1 MIQRNTARPCARS
14 ARLALAALL
23 VSGSALAAAID
34 AEPMAKTK
42 LRIDGLLREWS
53 PRFIPLAEG
62 NGSGGDPEVTAQLGY
77 DDKSL
82 YVALRITDDK
92 IVRSARA
99 GAGEDHALLVLA
111 FPDRAGR
118 YVSHEVA
125 IYPGDPGKTAG
136 VIKYKGAPLGAAKVV
151 EAPNKRG
158 LDVEAQIPWSTFPEA
173 ARVRVGLRGAL
184 VYADAD
190 QLGSTKKTVA
200 TSATRTAAGLP
211 ALRLENEQALVASL
225 LEKQGLPE
233 RAARVSLGNVAGD
246 ATLERVALYGKF
258 LTIVGPRYRG
268 GSQFYFGDLGV
279 QSAAQV
285 TRLALADFD
294 GDGRDEIVIQKRLG
308 DAERYREVLQVSRIA
323 QNDAPQ
329 VVFSH
334 EIGIKTADGE
344 IANAVRITQAGTVS
358 QIEISQG
365 KAEGFDA
372 ASYNEPIPS
381 DMPSALL
388 PWQSVGTRSFKWQET
403 GFEKVDEAGWTPKQS
418 AAKSGKRTSQA
429 PAAPPPPPPP
439 RAPTADELLDRL
451 YAMYRKER
459 GLGAAKPRFDF
470 VTDVAGDQRPERV
483 LVHGKDIV
491 VFGKGFRG
499 GTTFAFITMGV
510 AEPKDVLDVTA
521 RDLTGDG
528 KAEVVVRAVLNAKA
542 STALGGDV
550 VQRQALFV
558 YRVGDA
564 ALARIF
570 AAETG
575 RALGDKRIIGSVAL
589 KPSPR
594 GVEIELRPSRAVGW
608 TEQSYPFPPDT
619 TAAGGL
625 EPLLLPWGDNTP
637 RRYAF
642 DGAVF
647 TQK

>member
-1 MIQRNTARPCARS
+1 MAAVLASQTAQ
-14 ARLALAALL
+14 AAP
-23 VSGSALAAAID
+23 ID
-34 AEPMAKTK
+34 AEPMARAK

-53 PRFIPLAEG
+53 PRFFPLSEG
-62 NGSGGDPEVTAQLGY
+62 KGAGGDPEVSAQLGY

-82 YVALRITDDK
+82 YVALRIADDK

-111 FPDRAGR
+111 FPDRSGR
-118 YVSHEVA
+118 YITHEIS
-125 IYPGDPGKTAG
+125 IYPGDPGKTPG
-136 VIKYKGAPLGAAKVV
+136 VIKHKGAALALGKVV
-151 EAPNKRG
+151 EAPNRKG
-158 LDVEAQIPWSTFPEA
+158 LDVEAQLPWSTFPEA
-173 ARVRVGLRGAL
+173 ARVRVGLRAAL
-184 VYADAD
+184 VYVDTD
-190 QLGSTKKTVA
+190 QLGGSKKTVG
-200 TSATRTAAGLP
+200 TSTERTGAALP
-211 ALRLENEQALVASL
+211 PLRLENEQALVASL
-225 LEKQGLPE
+225 LRGKGLPE
-233 RAARVSLGNVAGD
+233 KAARAAFGNVAGD
-246 ATLERVALYGKF
+246 ATLERVAVYGNY

-268 GSQFYFGDLGV
+268 GSQFYFGELGV
-279 QSAAQV
+279 QSASQV
-285 TRLALADFD
+285 TRLTLADFD

-329 VVFSH
+329 AVFTH
-334 EIGIKTADGE
+334 EIGIKTPDGE
-344 IANAVRITQAGTVS
+344 IANQVRITKAGGGS
-358 QIEISQG
+358 LIEVSQG

-372 ASYNEPIPS
+372 ASYNEPMPS
-381 DMPSALL
+381 DMPAALL
-388 PWQSVGTRSFKWQET
+388 PWQTVGTRTFKWQET
-403 GFEKVDEAGWTPKQS
+403 GFEKADEAGWTPKQS
-418 AAKSGKRTSQA
+418 APASAKRGASRAAAA

-470 VTDVAGDQRPERV
+470 VTDVSGDERAERV

-499 GTTFAFITMGV
+499 GTTFAFITIGV
-510 AEPKDVLDVTA
+510 VDPKDVLDVTA

-528 KAEVVVRAVLNAKA
+528 KAEVVVRAVRSAKA
-542 STALGGDV
+542 SKALGGDV

-575 RALGDKRIIGSVAL
+575 RALGDNRIIGSVAL
-589 KPSPR
+589 SPVAR
-594 GVEIELRPSRAVGW
+594 GVDIELRPGRAVGW

-625 EPLLLPWGDNTP
+625 EPLLLPWGDNAA
-637 RRYAF
+637 RRYSF
-642 DGAVF
+642 DGAAF
-647 TQK
+647 SPK

>member
-1 MIQRNTARPCARS
+1 MSRNAGRTCARS
-14 ARLALAALL
+14 SGFALAALL
-23 VSGSALAAAID
+23 VSQAALGAPID
-34 AEPMAKTK
+34 AEPMARTK

-53 PRFIPLAEG
+53 PRFLPLDEG
-62 NGSGGDPEVTAQLGY
+62 DGKGGDPEVSAQLGY

-82 YVALRITDDK
+82 YVALRIGDDK

-111 FPDRAGR
+111 FPDRSGR
-118 YVSHEVA
+118 YVTHEVA

-136 VIKYKGAPLGAAKVV
+136 VVKYRGAALAAAKVV
-151 EAPNKRG
+151 EAPSKKG

-173 ARVRVGLRGAL
+173 ARVRVGLRGAIA
-184 VYADAD
+184 YADAD
-190 QLGSTKKTVA
+190 QLGRTKKTVG
-200 TSATRTAAGLP
+200 TSTARAGAALP
-211 ALRLENEQALVASL
+211 ALRLENEQALVAAL
-225 LEKQGLPE
+225 LQKKGLSE
-233 RAARVSLGNVAGD
+233 RPARVALGNVAGD
-246 ATLERVALYGKF
+246 ATLERVALYGNY
-258 LTIVGPRYRG
+258 LTIVGPRYRA

-279 QSAAQV
+279 QSAGQV

-294 GDGRDEIVIQKRLG
+294 GDGHDEIVIQKRLG

-329 VVFSH
+329 PLFTH
-334 EIGIKTADGE
+334 EVGIKTADGE
-344 IANAVRITQAGTVS
+344 IANQVRITKSGALS

-372 ASYNEPIPS
+372 ASYNEPMPS
-381 DMPSALL
+381 DMPAALL
-388 PWQSVGTRSFKWQET
+388 PWQTVGTRTFKWQET

-418 AAKSGKRTSQA
+418 GPTSAKRSPQA

-470 VTDVAGDQRPERV
+470 VTDVSGDERPERV

-499 GTTFAFITMGV
+499 GTTFAFITIGV
-510 AEPKDVLDVTA
+510 ADPKDVLDVTA

-542 STALGGDV
+542 SKALGGDV

-564 ALARIF
+564 ALARVF

-575 RALGDKRIIGSVAL
+575 RALGDNRIIGSVAL
-589 KPSPR
+589 RPAER
-594 GVEIELRPSRAVGW
+594 GVDIELRPGRAVGW

-625 EPLLLPWGDNTP
+625 EPLLLPWGSSTP

-642 DGAVF
+642 DGSAF